1 MFGLKINYSTNCEGH
16 KTSTSHDE
24 EKYKAYAQNLQG
36 AIREQYPQV
45 GVIIKPICTDMDQ
58 KIKHIK
64 YSSNMGQTT
73 KIDDQIKPPR
83 IGAFEVQLYKKQE
96 DGSLP
101 I

>member
-1 MFGLKINYSTNCEGH
+1 
-16 KTSTSHDE
+16 
-24 EKYKAYAQNLQG
+24 
-36 AIREQYPQV
+36 
-45 GVIIKPICTDMDQ
+45 
-58 KIKHIK
+58 
-64 YSSNMGQTT
+64 MGQTT